1 MNENVTVRE
10 VMERE
15 FVGVSESDGV
25 LETSEL
31 LLREEADLAVVLRG
45 PEPVGVVTDRDVLA
59 HLVSDGDPAAAT
71 VEDVMTES
79 VPTVAAEE
87 TLPEARDRMSSWST
101 SWLVVSDGGEP
112 AGIVTEH
119 DILATS
125 ALGSEATAQQAM
137 GQTASQAVADEV
149 AAAGATATAGQTIPD
164 EPFDDQGICEQCGSL
179 ARNLAAFN
187 GQLLCDDCRDI

>member
-25 LETSEL
+25 LETTEL
-31 LLREEADLAVVLRG
+31 LLREDADLAVVLRG
-45 PEPVGVVTDRDVLA
+45 TEPVGVVTDRDVLA
-59 HLVSDGDPAAAT
+59 HVVSGRDPESAT
-71 VEDVMTES
+71 VEEIMTES
-79 VPTVAAEE
+79 VPTVGAEQ

-112 AGIVTEH
+112 DGIVTEH

-125 ALGSEATAQQAM
+125 TLGPETTATERESRQETVQQQM
-137 GQTASQAVADEV
+137 TASASNATSDGERATDDAFDE
-149 AAAGATATAGQTIPD
+149 
-164 EPFDDQGICEQCGSL
+164 QGICEMCGALTRDLSS
-179 ARNLAAFN
+179 FN
-187 GQLLCDDCRDI
+187 GQLLCADCRDI

>member
-31 LLREEADLAVVLRG
+31 LVREESDLAVVLRG
-45 PEPVGVVTDRDVLA
+45 SEAVGIVTDRDVLA
-59 HLVSDGDPAAAT
+59 HLVDGGDPETAT

-101 SWLVVSDGGEP
+101 SCLVVSGGGEP
-112 AGIVTEH
+112 DGVVTEH

-125 ALGSEATAQQAM
+125 TLGTEATATETEPGRPDPQAQM
-137 GQTASQAVADEV
+137 
-149 AAAGATATAGQTIPD
+149 ATATAAATNSESAADDAFD
-164 EPFDDQGICEQCGSL
+164 EQGICEMCGALTRDLSS
-179 ARNLAAFN
+179 FN
-187 GQLLCDDCRDI
+187 GQLLCADCRDI